1 MSESN
6 WQKLEAILGVKFND
20 LNLLKQALTHRSY
33 LNENKT
39 ADIAHNERLEFLGDA
54 VLELLVSDH
63 LYKQYSEAN
72 EGALTVY
79 RSALVNTVELGL
91 TAEALGV
98 NDYLLLSKGEARDT
112 GRARQVILAD
122 TYESIIGAIY
132 LDQGYATAESFVRRT
147 LFPRLVEII
156 KDASWQDA
164 KSFFQEK
171 AQEVAGTTPRY
182 EVMSQTGPDHNK
194 TFVIGV
200 YLNNELVA
208 EGAGPSKQEAE
219 QEAARSGL
227 KARGWKR

>member
-1 MSESN
+1 M
-6 WQKLEAILGVKFND
+6 
-20 LNLLKQALTHRSY
+20 
-33 LNENKT
+33 
-39 ADIAHNERLEFLGDA
+39 
-54 VLELLVSDH
+54 LELLVSDH

-91 TAEALGV
+91 MAEALGV

-132 LDQGYATAESFVRRT
+132 LDRGLAEAESFVRRT
-147 LFPRLVEII
+147 LFPRLGEII

-171 AQEVAGTTPRY
+171 AQEVAGVTPRY
-182 EVMSQTGPDHNK
+182 EVMSQTGPDHDK
-194 TFVIGV
+194 TFVVGV
-200 YLNNELVA
+200 YLNDELVA
-208 EGAGPSKQEAE
+208 EGAGLSKQEAE
-219 QEAARSGL
+219 QEAARFVL

>member
-171 AQEVAGTTPRY
+171 AQEVVGVTPRY
-182 EVMSQTGPDHNK
+182 EVMSQTGPDHDK
-194 TFVIGV
+194 TFVVGI
-200 YLNNELVA
+200 YLNEELVA
-208 EGAGPSKQEAE
+208 EGSGPSKQEAE
-219 QEAARSGL
+219 QAAARAGL